1 VRPYLEKPFTKI
13 HWVSGSRCPSTAKK
27 KKRERE
33 RGTKKERKENVKT
46 GPVWREGGA
55 GLLNRFG
62 E

>member
-1 VRPYLEKPFTKI
+1 VAQGAPVLQ
-13 HWVSGSRCPSTAKK
+13 KK
-27 KKRERE
+27 KKERERE
-33 RGTKKERKENVKT
+33 TEKKKRKKERKENVKT